1 MLEFLFGYALGS
13 SARNSTPMSGKTV
26 AISVL
31 VVMAIV
37 GMGYLMLPIMFPE
50 SAAQSTGQCGGS
62 LVSLVEASMCEL
74 MSHAMTIGM
83 VFLGIATVV
92 AVGWFL
98 LVRART

>member
-62 LVSLVEASMCEL
+62 LVEASMCEL